1 MAISGV
7 VVVVLKANVRGR
19 PGTDMWAPER
29 RKQAH
34 FDEAHPREELPYA
47 FPPPRNPDQQCSTY
61 RGKAQAKVAETTT
74 VIVSAAVSHVLF
86 FLPNRI
92 QQTISDEGTSCFAG
106 EHERQGE
113 ARQTV

>member
-1 MAISGV
+1 M
-7 VVVVLKANVRGR
+7 
-19 PGTDMWAPER
+19 
-29 RKQAH
+29 
-34 FDEAHPREELPYA
+34 
-47 FPPPRNPDQQCSTY
+47 
-61 RGKAQAKVAETTT
+61 TT

-86 FLPNRI
+86 FLSDRI